1 MSNSIVT
8 AANVKKLRELT
19 GVGMQKCQE
28 ALVITHGDIAA
39 AVIHLRKMGAA
50 TAVNK
55 SGRAT
60 KNGMLKYGENEHVI
74 VMLEINS
81 ETDFVAKNDLF
92 QQFADECANVALHTH
107 SDTIANL
114 ERAHLLSDS
123 KKTIENKRSDL
134 VLSLGENI
142 QLRRMYLYT
151 KQVGYSYG
159 HYSHMGGKILSF
171 VELKG
176 ANLSDLAKEIAVHVV
191 AEAPVYLSKELIPKK
206 VLNQEQEILR
216 AQVPPGKPDN
226 IVENIIQGKLKAF
239 YEINCLLSQKY
250 VKDNTYTVEEFIKR
264 SDPNCKIEKFLRWQ
278 LGEEIQSSL

>member
-39 AVIHLRKMGAA
+39 AVVHLRKMGAA
-50 TAVNK
+50 TAINK
-55 SGRAT
+55 SGRST

-92 QQFADECANVALHTH
+92 QEFADECASVALHQHT
-107 SDTIANL
+107 DTIAKL
-114 ERAHLLSDS
+114 QTAHLLSDS
-123 KKTIENKRSDL
+123 KKTIEDKRSEL
-134 VLSLGENI
+134 VFSLGENI
-142 QLRRMYLYT
+142 QLRRVHLY
-151 KQVGYSYG
+151 KKKAGHSYG

-171 VELKG
+171 VDLKG

-191 AEAPVYLSKELIPKK
+191 AEAPVYLSKEFIPKA

-216 AQVPPGKPDN
+216 AQVPSGKPAN

-264 SDPNCKIEKFLRWQ
+264 TDPNCKIEKFLRWQ
-278 LGEEIQSSL
+278 LGEEIHNSL